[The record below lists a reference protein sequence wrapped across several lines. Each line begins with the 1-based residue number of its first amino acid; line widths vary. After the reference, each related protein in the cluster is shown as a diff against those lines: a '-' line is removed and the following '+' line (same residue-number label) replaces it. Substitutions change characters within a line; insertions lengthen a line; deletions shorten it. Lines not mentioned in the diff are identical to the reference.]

1 MNDIFSGLAVVLGLA
16 AFFGVMA
23 KFFRQP
29 AILGYVLAGIIL
41 TSFGG
46 RIVNTEF
53 KETLEVLGKLG
64 VTFLLFLVGL
74 ELPVSQ
80 LKKMGKV
87 ALATGLGQ
95 ILFTGGMGMLIA
107 TLVGYVPIT
116 AMYIG
121 IAFAFSSTIIVVKLL
136 SEKKELSSLHGKI
149 SVGFL
154 LVQDF
159 VAIGLFVILSGLQ
172 VGSFAPLTFV
182 FVVLKA
188 VILVGLTM
196 LLATKIV
203 PRILDKLARSGE
215 LLFVSALGWCLVVSA
230 VVGSSL
236 VGFNVEIGGFLAG
249 LALANASENL
259 QIVARIR
266 PIRDFFLTVFFVWLG
281 STLSVNQLSFV
292 VFPALIFSV
301 FVLIGNP
308 IIMMTIMG
316 LMGFK
321 KRTSFLAGL
330 NVGQISEFSL
340 ILVSLAV
347 RTGYANSNTMALAT
361 LVGIITMTL
370 STYMISNSE
379 KIYTKVSRYLNVFER
394 KKSRVQT
401 TGEQD
406 SLKNHILLFGH
417 NRTGSKVLPALEN
430 FKSDVVIVDFNPQ
443 TIEELRLAGKNAV
456 FGDVGDL
463 ELYDEI
469 GLSDARMVVST
480 VPVLEDNLQ
489 LLAAIKRIHKKMPV
503 ILTAQDEHDSQ
514 QLYKH
519 GASYVLVPQTIG
531 GEFLAHMIGVHGEN
545 TGAYRKDNIL

>member
-1 MNDIFSGLAVVLGLA
+1 MSDIFSGLAVVLGLA
-16 AFFGVMA
+16 ALFGVMA

-41 TSFGG
+41 TSLGS
-46 RIVNTEF
+46 RIVNAEF
-53 KETLEVLGKLG
+53 KEILEVLGKLG

-80 LKKMGKV
+80 LKSMGKV

-95 ILFTGGMGMLIA
+95 IIFTGGVGMIIA
-107 TLVGYVPIT
+107 VLVGYLPVT
-116 AMYIG
+116 AMYLG

-136 SEKKELSSLHGKI
+136 SEKRELNSLHGKI

-172 VGSFAPLTFV
+172 VGNFAPLTLV
-182 FVVLKA
+182 LVVLKA
-188 VILVGLTM
+188 VFLVGITM
-196 LLATKIV
+196 LLATRVV
-203 PRILDKLARSGE
+203 PGVLNRLARSGE
-215 LLFVSALGWCLVVSA
+215 LLFVSALGWCLAVSA
-230 VVGSSL
+230 LVGSPY

-281 STLSVNQLSFV
+281 STLSINQLGFV
-292 VFPALIFSV
+292 VIPSLIFSI
-301 FVLIGNP
+301 FILLGNP
-308 IIMMTIMG
+308 VIMMAIMG

-347 RTGYANSNTMALAT
+347 RSGYANSNAMALAT

-379 KIYTKVSRYLNVFER
+379 KIYTKVSRYLSIFER
-394 KKSRVQT
+394 KKFRTRT

-406 SLKNHILLFGH
+406 VPKNHILLFGH

-430 FKSDVVIVDFNPQ
+430 FKSDVVVVDFNPQ
-443 TIEELRLAGKNAV
+443 TIEELKLAGKNAV
-456 FGDVGDL
+456 FGDIGDL

-469 GLSDARMVVST
+469 GLSEARMVVST

-489 LLAAIKRIHKKMPV
+489 LLAAIKRIHKKIPV
-503 ILTAQDEHDSQ
+503 ILTAQDDHDSQ
-514 QLYKH
+514 LLYKR